1 MNMTIMMA
9 ENGGGALE
17 RAAAAVDEKLASLT
31 SAIESIQAVDLPAAM
46 AGLSASE
53 SARATVAI
61 GMQTAALV
69 ALYLRLSGVDIRDHP
84 IISEELKKLKALAAR
99 VPGEGG
105 AAPTSRL
112 DMGAA
117 GRLIAGATGSS
128 GRLKSG
134 SSSRQGHATTLRLD
148 PAQ

>member
-1 MNMTIMMA
+1 MA
-9 ENGGGALE
+9 LDGGGALQ
-17 RAAAAVDEKLASLT
+17 RASAAVDEKLAALT
-31 SAIESIQAVDLPAAM
+31 SAIESIQVVDLPSAM
-46 AGLSASE
+46 AGLSAGE

-61 GMQTAALV
+61 GTQTAALV

-84 IISEELKKLKALAAR
+84 ISEELKKLKALAAR

-117 GRLIAGATGSS
+117 SRLIAGATGGRPPSAKSS
-128 GRLKSG
+128 GAGGGR
-134 SSSRQGHATTLRLD
+134 
-148 PAQ
+148 